1 MRTNILRAGKRRADR
16 KRRTGRQAVRS
27 RPRFEPLEA
36 RLALTAGLPLA
47 VNDLLV
53 TGVEQPLVLDG
64 PGILAN
70 DVGGTAGDL
79 SAHLFSGP
87 QHGTLALS
95 ADGGLTYV
103 PQPGFTG
110 LDSFL
115 YYAAEG
121 SQESPLAAVTIRVDG
136 PPPAPQAVDDVY
148 TLAEDG
154 RLDLGASDG
163 VLANDQ
169 FLGSGAVAELVE
181 GPAHGTLSLAET
193 GGLVYQPV
201 ADFFGTD
208 TFVYEAVTSSGQRST
223 ATVTL
228 HVTPVNDPPLAVN
241 DQFTTPEGTPLS
253 IAADQGLLANDS
265 DRDGDPLTVQ
275 WVALPQ
281 HGTLVWQADGSLS
294 YTPQDGFTG
303 RDGFS
308 YRISDG
314 SVSSEVAAVTV
325 VVTPQNQPPIAMNDE
340 LATDED
346 QPLVL
351 PASGVLAND
360 HDADGDLL
368 SAVLV
373 NPPRFGTLTLAADGG
388 LVYTPAPDF
397 FGIDGFSYLAD
408 DGTQT
413 SAAAGVT
420 IVVRPVADAPR
431 AGADA
436 YQTLAGQALVVD
448 ASGGVLA
455 NDLDPDGDPLAL
467 TLVQPPA
474 HGTLSL
480 AEDGSFI
487 YTPEAGFLGRDQFVY
502 EVSDGTHATAATAQI
517 DVTSPENQRPEAV
530 NDQFTLL
537 AGSVLNVAAEGG
549 LLRNDVDPEGQP
561 LIASLFAPPLHG
573 ALTLTADGAFEYTPA
588 PGFTGIDAFLYR
600 VSDGSLDS
608 ALAAVTL
615 YVLSAPAAPQP
626 GAGQTQGPVG
636 DPPWGGEL
644 ATVTIASDQAEP
656 EHATCQRLP
665 GTGAWRGAQAS
676 DSESSESD
684 QTSAEAYAAA
694 VDAWLSAASSLV

>member
-1 MRTNILRAGKRRADR
+1 MRTNILRADKCRADR
-16 KRRTGRQAVRS
+16 RRRTGRQTVRT

-47 VNDLLV
+47 VNDLLT
-53 TGVEQPLVLDG
+53 TGVEQPLVLEG

-70 DVGGTAGDL
+70 DVGGIAGDL

-87 QHGTLALS
+87 QHGTLELS
-95 ADGGLTYV
+95 ADGALTYV
-103 PQPGFTG
+103 PQPGFSG

-115 YYAAEG
+115 YYVAEG

-136 PPPAPQAVDDVY
+136 PAPAPQAVDDVY

-169 FLGSGAVAELVE
+169 FLGSDAVAELVE
-181 GPAHGTLSLAET
+181 GPAHGTLRLTES
-193 GGLVYQPV
+193 GGLVYQPA

-208 TFVYEAVTSSGQRST
+208 TFVYEAVTAGGQRST

-228 HVTPVNDPPLAVN
+228 HVTPVNDPPVAIN
-241 DQFTTPEGTPLS
+241 DQFTTPEGTSLT
-253 IAADQGLLANDS
+253 IAADHGLLANDG
-265 DRDGDPLTVQ
+265 DRDGDPLAVQ

-281 HGTLVWQADGSLS
+281 HGTLVWQPDGSLS

-308 YRISDG
+308 YRVSDG
-314 SVSSEVAAVTV
+314 SSGSEVAAVTV
-325 VVTPQNQPPIAMNDE
+325 VVTPQNEPPVARNDE

-351 PASGVLAND
+351 TASGVLAND

-388 LVYTPAPDF
+388 LVYTPGPDF
-397 FGIDGFSYLAD
+397 FGMDGFSYLAD

-487 YTPEAGFLGRDQFVY
+487 YTPEAGFIGRDQFVY
-502 EVSDGTHATAATAQI
+502 EVSDGTHVATATAQI

-537 AGSVLNVAAEGG
+537 AGSGLNVAAEGG

-561 LIASLFAPPLHG
+561 LVASLFAPPLHG
-573 ALTLTADGAFEYTPA
+573 TLTLTADGAFEYTPA

-615 YVLSAPAAPQP
+615 YVLAAPAAPQP
-626 GAGQTQGPVG
+626 GTGQAQGPVG
-636 DPPWGGEL
+636 DPPLGGAL
-644 ATVTIASDQAEP
+644 AAVTMASGQAEA
-656 EHATCQRLP
+656 EHATCHSLP
-665 GTGAWRGAQAS
+665 QAGTSSVAHAS
-676 DSESSESD
+676 DSESSNVD
-684 QTSAEAYAAA
+684 QDSAEAYAAA
-694 VDAWLSAASSLV
+694 VDAWLSAAPSFV